1 MRFFMSG
8 TIVAIEEYRMLGRY
22 WLRKRVISMS
32 TTMQCIFCDS
42 VFPCYGGWYEHIME
56 HLRSEAEI
64 ILSKVYWNLVC
75 LSL

>member
-1 MRFFMSG
+1 MSG
-8 TIVAIEEYRMLGRY
+8 TIVAIEEYGMQGSYR
-22 WLRKRVISMS
+22 LRKKVISMS

-42 VFPCYGGWYEHIME
+42 EFPCYGGWYEHIME

-64 ILSKVYWNLVC
+64 ILSTVYWNLVC